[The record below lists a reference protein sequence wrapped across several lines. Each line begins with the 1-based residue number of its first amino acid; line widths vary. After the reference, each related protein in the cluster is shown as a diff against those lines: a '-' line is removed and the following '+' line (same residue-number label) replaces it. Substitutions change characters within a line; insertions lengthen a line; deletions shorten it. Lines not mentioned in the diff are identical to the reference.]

1 VMRRFLHGIF
11 CVLIVFLIV
20 GGPSG
25 VSLLWADDAPRPAR
39 RGDAVASPAG
49 TNRAAP
55 TTTRSARPRSRRGRI
70 RWWER
75 IPPPIV
81 KRIAIP
87 NFPGAH
93 AIWGATGQD
102 RRGHIWFGVSAAAA
116 VELPSARLFEFVP
129 ATGEL
134 INRGD
139 VVGELKR
146 CGLHRPGEGQMKIH
160 SKIIQADDG
169 HLYFASMDEQNED
182 LRSLK
187 LPTWGGHLW
196 RLRLPENKWE
206 HLLTTPEP
214 LLAMAGGGRCVYA
227 LGYFGH
233 VLYQYDCKTGRIRS
247 VTVGAAGAHIS
258 RNFFTDRR
266 GHVYVPRVKAAAGP
280 AAATLVEF
288 DSALR
293 EIAETP
299 MDHYLRGQPTHTH
312 GIIGFQP
319 LEDGSV
325 AFLTH
330 SGYLYLVKPSADGPA
345 RQGDAVASPAKLSGL
360 GWFYPRGSCYTPSLF
375 TDPGNR
381 RLMGLA
387 QRYGRYDWVI
397 YDLKLRQSAVVAFTL
412 RGPKPLWHRRTLLYG
427 SVVRDKA
434 GNFYV
439 GGMAPRE
446 GEGFEPILLQVRPV
460 PSQQREAPARQVGR

>member
-11 CVLIVFLIV
+11 CVLIV

-25 VSLLWADDAPRPAR
+25 VSFLWADDAPP
-39 RGDAVASPAG
+39 PAG
-49 TNRAAP
+49 TTRAAP
-55 TTTRSARPRSRRGRI
+55 TTTRAATPRFRSGRI

-87 NFPGAH
+87 DFPGAH

-160 SKIIQADDG
+160 SKIVQADDG

-196 RLRLPENKWE
+196 RLRMPENKWE

-214 LLAMAGGGRCVYA
+214 LMAMAGAGRCVYA

-247 VTVGAAGAHIS
+247 VKVGAVGAHIS

-280 AAATLVEF
+280 ASATLVEF
-288 DSALR
+288 DSSLR

-299 MDHYLRGQPTHTH
+299 MDQYIRGHPTHTH

-319 LEDGSV
+319 LKDGSI

-330 SGYLYLVKPSADGPA
+330 TGCLYLLKPSADGPA
-345 RQGDAVASPAKLSGL
+345 KLTSL

-375 TDPGNR
+375 TDPDNR

-387 QRYGRYDWVI
+387 ERYGRYDWVI
-397 YDLKLRQSAVVAFTL
+397 YDLELRQSAVVAFTL

-446 GEGFEPILLQVRPV
+446 DEGFEPILLQVQPV
-460 PSQQREAPARQVGR
+460 PSRQR